1 MHPLL
6 RLAVGGAL
14 SLLATRA
21 PCGEAA
27 VRLHADLEQGLRHGL
42 PSLSAAI
49 ATRQGVIWSTAVG
62 LADLTTGSRAHPAYL
77 YGIGSIT
84 KTFVACVIEQLADEG
99 RLDLDTPL
107 VSVLGAA
114 TLEHIPNAPD
124 ATVRQLLDHTSGIPS
139 WEFDPVWI
147 RHGRG
152 SELEPGRIWG
162 KAETLDYLRQGRDL
176 PSHAPGQGYTY
187 SNSNYTL
194 LGLVIE
200 KVTGADAVA
209 EIHRRILGPAMLADI
224 RFEGFEPIDA
234 RRVPA
239 RYHFVSADFIRDA
252 GLSPAFRRVTP
263 RLADVSASNLSTEWT
278 AGAVLATAHDLALFA
293 RDLRDGAIVSA
304 AALTRM
310 QAFRPT
316 DDPEEDMGQGLALD
330 RYGRERLIGYT
341 GNVLGFGAAMGWVP
355 DEDVVIVVM
364 TNAGSMHSGQS
375 AYWPERFLKDT
386 AFIHDARALAREL
399 APRAATSR
407 P

>member
-1 MHPLL
+1 MHLL
-6 RLAVGGAL
+6 GRLAVGGAL
-14 SLLATRA
+14 ALLARGA

-27 VRLHADLEQGLRHGL
+27 GRLQADLEQGLGHGL
-42 PSLSAAI
+42 PSLSAAV

-62 LADLTTGSRAHPAYL
+62 AADLTTGARAHPAYL

-84 KTFVACVIEQLADEG
+84 KTFVACVVEQLADEG
-99 RLDLDTPL
+99 RLDLDAPL

-114 TLEHIPNAPD
+114 SLDHIPNAQD
-124 ATVRQLLDHTSGIPS
+124 ATIRQLLDHTSGIPS

-147 RHGRG
+147 RRGRG

-162 KAETLDYLRQGRDL
+162 KGETLDYLRQGRD
-176 PSHAPGQGYTY
+176 PAAHAAGKGYTY

-200 KVTGADAVA
+200 KVTGAEAVA
-209 EIHRRILGPAMLADI
+209 EIHRRILEPMRLGDI
-224 RFEGFEPIDA
+224 RFEGFEAVDV

-239 RYHFVSADFIRDA
+239 RYHFVSPDFIRIA

-293 RDLRDGAIVSA
+293 RDLRDGAIVGA
-304 AALTRM
+304 AALKRM
-310 QAFRPT
+310 QSFKPT

-330 RYGRERLIGYT
+330 RYGDETLIGYT
-341 GNVLGFGAAMGWVP
+341 GNVLGFGAAMGWAP

-364 TNAGSMHSGQS
+364 TNAGSMHSGES

-386 AFIHDARALAREL
+386 AFIRDARALAREL
-399 APRAATSR
+399 APRPATSR